1 MSSYLL
7 LFAASTSVVG
17 KMAACAASTANCCG
31 ARVES
36 EWTAGT
42 GTWAGGVCSV
52 SPRGA
57 RADGGSWICVGDERG
72 TVRADRREL
81 AGEPAQRFSSA
92 SPRWSPSRASI
103 RRRAATAR
111 RRSGSPRPR
120 RSSCATRP
128 EARAG
133 ARAIAQKH
141 SAQFHSKPAS
151 TAPTKRQEKL
161 LRTIDALLD
170 ARTPRA
176 DDLRLALAT
185 IEEHR
190 RRPLQDDKP
199 PLYEKYLPV
208 PLSAVR
214 RGGHDRRHELLRG
227 SDAGSSVSL
236 APSEL
241 EEAARELADRLHPG
255 ARAPYAPTR
264 AWDDMSMRGSDASFT
279 QGIARGCR
287 RHHGA
292 AAARAVKDLR
302 KRYSSAPTG
311 RPSSALSASG
321 ATAR

>member
-1 MSSYLL
+1 MVS
-7 LFAASTSVVG
+7 F
-17 KMAACAASTANCCG
+17 
-31 ARVES
+31 ES
-36 EWTAGT
+36 EHPAT
-42 GTWAGGVCSV
+42 
-52 SPRGA
+52 R
-57 RADGGSWICVGDERG
+57 VG
-72 TVRADRREL
+72 
-81 AGEPAQRFSSA
+81 
-92 SPRWSPSRASI
+92 
-103 RRRAATAR
+103 RAATKRLSEAEAQLVR
-111 RRSGSPRPR
+111 HAAGGRAP
-120 RSSCATRP
+120 
-128 EARAG
+128 ARA
-133 ARAIAQKH
+133 APSAQK
-141 SAQFHSKPAS
+141 AQFRTKPAS

-214 RGGHDRRHELLRG
+214 RGGHDRRHELLR

-279 QGIARGCR
+279 QSELRE
-287 RHHGA
+287 A
-292 AAARAVKDLR
+292 AAAI
-302 KRYSSAPTG
+302 TG
-311 RPSSALSASG
+311 RLQRG
-321 ATAR
+321 R

>member
-1 MSSYLL
+1 MVS
-7 LFAASTSVVG
+7 F
-17 KMAACAASTANCCG
+17 
-31 ARVES
+31 ES
-36 EWTAGT
+36 EHPAT
-42 GTWAGGVCSV
+42 
-52 SPRGA
+52 R
-57 RADGGSWICVGDERG
+57 VG
-72 TVRADRREL
+72 
-81 AGEPAQRFSSA
+81 
-92 SPRWSPSRASI
+92 
-103 RRRAATAR
+103 RAATKRLSEAEAQLVR
-111 RRSGSPRPR
+111 HAAGGRAP
-120 RSSCATRP
+120 
-128 EARAG
+128 ARA
-133 ARAIAQKH
+133 APSQKH
-141 SAQFHSKPAS
+141 SAQFRTKAGS

-190 RRPLQDDKP
+190 RRPLQDDRP

-255 ARAPYAPTR
+255 TRAPYAATR

-279 QGIARGCR
+279 QSELRE
-287 RHHGA
+287 A
-292 AAARAVKDLR
+292 AAAI
-302 KRYSSAPTG
+302 TG
-311 RPSSALSASG
+311 RLQRG
-321 ATAR
+321 R

>member
-1 MSSYLL
+1 MVA
-7 LFAASTSVVG
+7 F
-17 KMAACAASTANCCG
+17 
-31 ARVES
+31 ES
-36 EWTAGT
+36 EHPAT
-42 GTWAGGVCSV
+42 
-52 SPRGA
+52 RGH
-57 RADGGSWICVGDERG
+57 
-72 TVRADRREL
+72 
-81 AGEPAQRFSSA
+81 
-92 SPRWSPSRASI
+92 
-103 RRRAATAR
+103 RAATKRLSEAEAQLVR
-111 RRSGSPRPR
+111 HAAGGRAP
-120 RSSCATRP
+120 
-128 EARAG
+128 ARA
-133 ARAIAQKH
+133 APSQKH
-141 SAQFHSKPAS
+141 SAQFRSKPAS

-199 PLYEKYLPV
+199 PLHEKYLPV

-214 RGGHDRRHELLRG
+214 RGGHDRRHELPRG

-279 QGIARGCR
+279 QSELRE
-287 RHHGA
+287 A
-292 AAARAVKDLR
+292 AAAI
-302 KRYSSAPTG
+302 TG
-311 RPSSALSASG
+311 RLQRG
-321 ATAR
+321 R

>member
-1 MSSYLL
+1 MVS
-7 LFAASTSVVG
+7 F
-17 KMAACAASTANCCG
+17 
-31 ARVES
+31 ES
-36 EWTAGT
+36 EHPAT
-42 GTWAGGVCSV
+42 
-52 SPRGA
+52 R
-57 RADGGSWICVGDERG
+57 VG
-72 TVRADRREL
+72 
-81 AGEPAQRFSSA
+81 
-92 SPRWSPSRASI
+92 
-103 RRRAATAR
+103 RAATKRLSEAETQLVR
-111 RRSGSPRPR
+111 HAAGGRAP
-120 RSSCATRP
+120 
-128 EARAG
+128 ARA
-133 ARAIAQKH
+133 APSAQKH
-141 SAQFHSKPAS
+141 NAQFHSKPS

-190 RRPLQDDKP
+190 RRPLQDDRP

-255 ARAPYAPTR
+255 ARAPYAATR

-279 QGIARGCR
+279 QSELRE
-287 RHHGA
+287 A
-292 AAARAVKDLR
+292 AAAI
-302 KRYSSAPTG
+302 TG
-311 RPSSALSASG
+311 RLQRG
-321 ATAR
+321 R

>member
-1 MSSYLL
+1 MVA
-7 LFAASTSVVG
+7 F
-17 KMAACAASTANCCG
+17 
-31 ARVES
+31 ES
-36 EWTAGT
+36 EHPAT
-42 GTWAGGVCSV
+42 
-52 SPRGA
+52 RGH
-57 RADGGSWICVGDERG
+57 
-72 TVRADRREL
+72 
-81 AGEPAQRFSSA
+81 
-92 SPRWSPSRASI
+92 
-103 RRRAATAR
+103 RAATKRLSEAEAQLVR
-111 RRSGSPRPR
+111 HAAGGRAP
-120 RSSCATRP
+120 
-128 EARAG
+128 ARAP
-133 ARAIAQKH
+133 AAQKH
-141 SAQFHSKPAS
+141 SAQFRSKPS

-255 ARAPYAPTR
+255 SRAPYAATR

-279 QGIARGCR
+279 QSELRE
-287 RHHGA
+287 A
-292 AAARAVKDLR
+292 AAAI
-302 KRYSSAPTG
+302 TG
-311 RPSSALSASG
+311 RLQRG
-321 ATAR
+321 R